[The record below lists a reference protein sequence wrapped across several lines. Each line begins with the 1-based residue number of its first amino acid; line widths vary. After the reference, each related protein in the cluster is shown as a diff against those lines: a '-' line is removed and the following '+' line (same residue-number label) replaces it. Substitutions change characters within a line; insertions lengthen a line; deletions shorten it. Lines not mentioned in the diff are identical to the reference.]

1 VTAAPAVRE
10 RQRAAEAVGELAA
23 ELELEALARRAA
35 VAVEEAAESGAVL
48 EESRRPAL
56 RLAPERGCGGHV
68 RVIGGRARRD
78 DPWRE

>member
-1 VTAAPAVRE
+1 VAAAPAVRE
-10 RQRAAEAVGELAA
+10 RERAAEAVGELAA
-23 ELELEALARRAA
+23 ELELEPVPRRSA
-35 VAVEEAAESGAVL
+35 VAVEEAAQSGTVL

-68 RVIGGRARRD
+68 RVIGERARLD